1 MILILSQ
8 KNSYFITQEK
18 GYFLSLNFIKYIKL
32 SIEYQYFKFF
42 KMESSF

>member
-1 MILILSQ
+1 MLLNQ
-8 KNSYFITQEK
+8 LRNYNFITQEK